1 MNRKTKKRALRIR
14 LTVIYSLMVL
24 AVFLLVAGLYFI
36 VQGYRFNRFDGKIE
50 QGGLVQFN
58 SSPTG
63 ADVWLDE
70 VRLANK
76 TQSKLTVG
84 TGTHTVSMKKNG
96 YSTWKKDVTVLAGK
110 ILWLDYARLV
120 PLELTP
126 EVVVPLMGAT
136 SGKVSYDTKTFAVI
150 ENANEPVLTF
160 VNLDSNEPT
169 KRQLTLPV
177 ESYTAPAEGEQQT
190 FDLYAWAYDN
200 RYLLVKHSY
209 GQRVEWIS
217 FNTSDGKTAK
227 NLTRVLGIDAVDVQY
242 AKDDANTLLMLTAAG
257 EVRKTN
263 IDQKTVSGPLL
274 QNINDFTMYDTAT
287 VVFTTKQDPTTRKRT
302 AGYFTIGTAGPRT
315 VYETQAD
322 DTARLRLSINKY
334 YGKYYQAVA
343 HGEKVLIH
351 TGDLTASDAK
361 DPAPFVRLTELSL
374 KGEAA
379 YLGFSPDQHRFVYA
393 GSGSHV
399 VTYDL
404 DLNTGASFTLQAT
417 PQTQIDW
424 IDEFHFITNE
434 GSTVRMY
441 DYDGTNGHD
450 MIKNVMAT
458 DVSLL
463 QNGKYLNAIT
473 KVGESTAIT
482 RVKMIID

>member
-1 MNRKTKKRALRIR
+1 MNQKAKKRALRIR

-24 AVFLLVAGLYFI
+24 AVLLLVAGLYFI
-36 VQGYRFNRFDGKIE
+36 VQGYRFNRFDGKIV

-58 SSPTG
+58 STPTG

-84 TGTHTVSMKKNG
+84 TGAHTVTMKKDG
-96 YSTWKKDVTVLAGK
+96 YNAWKKDVTVRAGE

-120 PLELTP
+120 PLTLNP
-126 EVVVPLMGAT
+126 ETVVPLVGLG
-136 SGKVSYDTKTFAVI
+136 SGKVSYDTKTFAVV
-150 ENANEPVLTF
+150 ENPSEPVITF
-160 VNLDSNEPT
+160 ANLDSAEPT
-169 KRQLTLPV
+169 KRQLTLPL
-177 ESYTAPAEGEQQT
+177 ESYTAPAEGEQQA

-200 RYLLVKHSY
+200 RYLLVKHTY

-217 FNTSDGKTAK
+217 FNTADGKTAK

-242 AKDDANTLLMLTAAG
+242 AKDDANTLLMLTAAH

-274 QNINDFTMYDTAT
+274 QNVNDFTMYDTAT
-287 VVFTTKQDPTTRKRT
+287 VVFTTKQDPATRKRT
-302 AGYFTIGTAGPRT
+302 AGYFTIGTVAPRT
-315 VYETQAD
+315 VYETPVD
-322 DTARLRLSINKY
+322 DAASLRISINKY
-334 YGKYYQAVA
+334 YGKFYQAVA
-343 HGEKVLIH
+343 HGDKVVIY
-351 TGDLTASDAK
+351 TGDLAASDAK
-361 DPAPFVRLTELSL
+361 DPAPFVSLTQLSL
-374 KGEAA
+374 KGEVD

-393 GSGSHV
+393 GSDSHV

-404 DLNTGASFTLQAT
+404 DLGTGASVTLLAT

-434 GSTVRMY
+434 DSTVRMY

-450 MIKNVMAT
+450 MIKNAMAT

-463 QNGKYLNAIT
+463 QNGKYLNTVT
-473 KVGESTAIT
+473 KVGETTAIT